1 MINQHQ
7 FQQAAKHYRSG
18 RISLSE
24 FQSLASAGIQTKT
37 GKTDPVQKQD
47 AAITIQQGD
56 PSTTLINT
64 LGQLKS
70 AGQPV
75 LVTGVCDALGAQLTQ
90 QIADGKFD
98 SASQTFAC
106 KNEVAGGDPKSNIA
120 VIAVVDIEANFKT
133 GYLAAIVASQ

>member
-37 GKTDPVQKQD
+37 GKTDPVQRRD
-47 AAITIQQGD
+47 TAITIQQGD
-56 PSTTLINT
+56 TTKTLINT
-64 LGQLKS
+64 LGQLK
-70 AGQPV
+70 ATGQSV

-90 QIADGKFD
+90 QIADGEFD
-98 SASQTFAC
+98 CAAHTFAC
-106 KNEVAGGDPKSNIA
+106 KNEVSGGESKSNLAIIA
-120 VIAVVDIEANFKT
+120 IVDVPANFRT
-133 GYLAAIVASQ
+133 GYLAAIVASE